1 MVELIYPD
9 LNLRFDMRV
18 IFMTNYFFSVADVPV
33 DSEMILVTDFI
44 NLNIKL
50 TQFFRGI
57 HKDRVCVH
65 AFIGVS
71 THTCISIYI
80 YTVFLKKKCGGCR
93 PRWIWGLLNVNVT
106 ITKPYTVQYAGRN
119 GQLYYITPNGYL
131 CNNAVL

>member
-1 MVELIYPD
+1 VGHVLVYTEIRCILKVCCLQQGRIKFLMVELIYPD

-57 HKDRVCVH
+57 HKDRVCACVH
-65 AFIGVS
+65 RGEYSYVYKYLYLYCVS
-71 THTCISIYI
+71 
-80 YTVFLKKKCGGCR
+80 
-93 PRWIWGLLNVNVT
+93 
-106 ITKPYTVQYAGRN
+106 
-119 GQLYYITPNGYL
+119 
-131 CNNAVL
+131 